1 MIAQKYLCPPRL
13 QKKFLLWWWTVP
25 ELIGI
30 ALGAVLVFYLRSP
43 QIFMLTCFLALG
55 TARFDFENNLF
66 GALKMRTAYQLFT
79 KTFSLNVATS
89 KEEKRQKK
97 KLRKLM
103 KSKLPIQ
110 ELLQFRFGDSGVY
123 GGRDGKELF
132 RFYRYYPPNTDV
144 MTDEE
149 IAQEIEQLCRLFDS
163 LRCPFVMFGTDKVE
177 DMSALKAYYR
187 SQPRQYD
194 HIIADVINDIESTEA
209 RSSAV
214 QRAYYFIYKAQTDDD
229 DIYNLIAGK
238 GYKIDRVKNEELA
251 VLLRN
256 YLVREFTNVDLYTI
270 AEEVKNY
277 PDMAKA
283 KPAIYNKEIM
293 RRLCPN
299 RIDFT
304 KDHAE
309 QSGVLRRTLMI
320 KNFPAQIPPRA
331 LYTVASMEDAARQA
345 GLTVQRDQDKPGAA
359 YFDADQNV
367 IHVSDAGSEEDVR
380 LSELK
385 GYADAVIQRT
395 ATVEQPV
402 RDLESASLAVML
414 AARYDVGVS
423 DRLSQQLAS
432 AHAEAVK
439 CPTFDLP
446 VTLQRLDKALDYCD
460 HFLAHE
466 QERALEQEAENEPE
480 PEQVTEL
487 SPQSQ
492 AFMMDL

>member
-1 MIAQKYLCPPRL
+1 MAKSFDFKGRLNGGGTQRSEQAAAVVNTLAGREGRASGWAAKFQVLDIPLLKLHEYPEQSVFSMNEDELEQLTENVRASGILQPLIVRVHPQIPGDFQIIAGHRRREAARRAGME
-13 QKKFLLWWWTVP
+13 TVP
-25 ELIGI
+25 C
-30 ALGAVLVFYLRSP
+30 
-43 QIFMLTCFLALG
+43 Q
-55 TARFDFENNLF
+55 
-66 GALKMRTAYQLFT
+66 
-79 KTFSLNVATS
+79 
-89 KEEKRQKK
+89 
-97 KLRKLM
+97 
-103 KSKLPIQ
+103 
-110 ELLQFRFGDSGVY
+110 VY
-123 GGRDGKELF
+123 MG
-132 RFYRYYPPNTDV
+132 

-149 IAQEIEQLCRLFDS
+149 ARTVFYATNMGQRTELLPSERAAGYQALAGALRLEGSGAVDAVAQAGSEGRRTVYRYMRLNN
-163 LRCPFVMFGTDKVE
+163 LEKPLLDKV
-177 DMSALKAYYR
+177 DK
-187 SQPRQYD
+187 
-194 HIIADVINDIESTEA
+194 
-209 RSSAV
+209 
-214 QRAYYFIYKAQTDDD
+214 
-229 DIYNLIAGK
+229 
-238 GYKIDRVKNEELA
+238 
-251 VLLRN
+251 
-256 YLVREFTNVDLYTI
+256 
-270 AEEVKNY
+270 
-277 PDMAKA
+277 
-283 KPAIYNKEIM
+283 KEISVYAGAA
-293 RRLCPN
+293 LAALSA
-299 RIDFT
+299 T
-304 KDHAE
+304 
-309 QSGVLRRTLMI
+309 
-320 KNFPAQIPPRA
+320 AQ
-331 LYTVASMEDAARQA
+331 LMEDAARQA